1 MPITTLNKY
10 NTDIHGVDAR
20 INRITEVR
28 RRINKRFGK
37 GTFQVKTGDCIRLNT
52 PHGITHF
59 LHPRHMGDVYGCAC
73 YDVILPV
80 LNMLIAVG
88 ALRITELRINTRQPG
103 ETRLAYKQ
111 EAL

>member
-10 NTDIHGVDAR
+10 NTNVRSVDAR
-20 INRITEVR
+20 ISSIAEVR
-28 RRINKRFGK
+28 RRVNKRFGT

-52 PHGITHF
+52 PHGIVHF
-59 LHPRHMGDVYGCAC
+59 LHPRDMGSVYSLAC
-73 YDVILPV
+73 YDVILPA
-80 LNMLIAVG
+80 LNMFIAVG

-111 EAL
+111 EVL